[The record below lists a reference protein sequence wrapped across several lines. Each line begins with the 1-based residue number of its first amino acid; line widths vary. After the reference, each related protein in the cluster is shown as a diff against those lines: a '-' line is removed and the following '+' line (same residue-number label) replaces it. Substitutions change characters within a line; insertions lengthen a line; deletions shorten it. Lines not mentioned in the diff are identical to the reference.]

1 MNELIKKIHNL
12 KPDTVF
18 VGGVSEMVQ
27 GKRNTTRDIDICVT
41 NLDGLESLGN
51 IKKWVTDSKT
61 SISGKRAGIEGKK
74 YIIDIFVED
83 KLPDYI
89 EIEGIKYQT
98 IPSLIKE
105 YERVIKEMESTDRI
119 PSINKMKIKLHNL
132 KLK

>member
-1 MNELIKKIHNL
+1 MNELIKKIHSL

-41 NLDGLESLGN
+41 NLDGLESLGH

-61 SISGKRAGIEGKK
+61 SISGNRAGIEDQK

-89 EIEGIKYQT
+89 EIYGIKYQT
-98 IPSLIKE
+98 IDSLINE
-105 YERVIKEMESTDRI
+105 YKRVITEMKNTNRVL
-119 PSINKMKIKLHNL
+119 SINKMKNKLENL
-132 KLK
+132 K